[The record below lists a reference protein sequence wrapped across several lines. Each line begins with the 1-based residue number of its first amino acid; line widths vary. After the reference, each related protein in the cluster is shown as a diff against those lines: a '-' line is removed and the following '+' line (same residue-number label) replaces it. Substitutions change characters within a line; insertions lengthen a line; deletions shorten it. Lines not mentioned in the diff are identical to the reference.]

1 MPATSANVMLVC
13 APSIRRAR
21 DRPKEPSAFIC
32 PPAARREIHTKRAT
46 SRITGPN
53 PRIRLSRNPRPWLT
67 GSASIVTSWSSSS
80 ADSVSLSANVG
91 ISVSKFFA
99 AFASLSVEGLNS
111 FLNSPLTVVPVVE
124 ILVTLSASTWPT
136 KSGSYGI
143 VTDSSRPGAK
153 IATVM

>member
-1 MPATSANVMLVC
+1 M
-13 APSIRRAR
+13 
-21 DRPKEPSAFIC
+21 
-32 PPAARREIHTKRAT
+32 
-46 SRITGPN
+46 
-53 PRIRLSRNPRPWLT
+53 SRNPRPWLT
-67 GSASIVTSWSSSS
+67 GSASIVTLCSSSC
-80 ADSVSLSANVG
+80 ADSASLSANVG

-124 ILVTLSASTWPT
+124 IFVTLSASTWPT
-136 KSGSYGI
+136 KSGWYGI

>member
-1 MPATSANVMLVC
+1 MPATSLKVTIVC

-21 DRPKEPSAFIC
+21 ERPKLPSAFIC
-32 PPAARREIHTKRAT
+32 PPAALRLIHTKRAT
-46 SRITGPN
+46 SRITGPK

-67 GSASIVTSWSSSS
+67 GSASIVTLCSSSS
-80 ADSVSLSANVG
+80 ADKASLSANVG
-91 ISVSKFFA
+91 ISVSKFLA
-99 AFASLSVEGLNS
+99 GFASLSVEGLNS

-136 KSGSYGI
+136 KSGWYGT

-153 IATVM
+153 IATLR